1 MVSRQVRRAENL
13 CPIRV
18 NTKLVFVADGAK
30 CQGHSD
36 FIVYAHT
43 KISPQIHSQNNF
55 CNRLS

>member
-36 FIVYAHT
+36 FIVYAHA
-43 KISPQIHSQNNF
+43 KIYTAKIIF
-55 CNRLS
+55 GIA